1 MWSLCAD
8 ARYMRKSRCNILNNQ
23 LEKIEEFDIEDIEK
37 EKVFN
42 YYIHLLARTLYKEI
56 LFFTLKNP

>member
-1 MWSLCAD
+1 M
-8 ARYMRKSRCNILNNQ
+8 NNQ